1 MTQKAAPA
9 HSYERDGFC
18 PICQQAVTF
27 TAKNSWYRD
36 HLYCSRCGSI
46 PRERALALVLE
57 RNVPAWRT
65 LVIHESSPCPRGISH
80 KLKRE
85 AQSYT
90 ATQFFPGK
98 PLGAV
103 VSGFRNENLEKQ
115 TFADASLDLVITLDV
130 MEHVN
135 EPEIVFREVARTL
148 KPGGAYLFTVPTYKH
163 RTESERRSRY
173 MPDGSIQHFA
183 EPEYHGNPV
192 SDAGSLVTFHYGY
205 DLAELIHQ
213 WSGMNVEV
221 SRFHDPS
228 RGIIGE
234 FTEVYWAT
242 KPEQQATRRSR
253 WPTILRGLSKLRRA
267 PSKLRAATLLRRAS
281 RRA

>member
-1 MTQKAAPA
+1 MPD
-9 HSYERDGFC
+9 RD
-18 PICQQAVTF
+18 
-27 TAKNSWYRD
+27 ND
-36 HLYCSRCGSI
+36 LDLL
-46 PRERALALVLE
+46 ERAGRA
-57 RNVPAWRT
+57 A
-65 LVIHESSPCPRGISH
+65 G
-80 KLKRE
+80 
-85 AQSYT
+85 
-90 ATQFFPGK
+90 
-98 PLGAV
+98 
-103 VSGFRNENLEKQ
+103 
-115 TFADASLDLVITLDV
+115 
-130 MEHVN
+130 
-135 EPEIVFREVARTL
+135 EIAR
-148 KPGGAYLFTVPTYKH
+148 KFYGGAYKRWNKP
-163 RTESERRSRY
+163 
-173 MPDGSIQHFA
+173 G
-183 EPEYHGNPV
+183 GNPV